1 MGVFPASEAGF
12 REGFVQSYA
21 CCLVLL
27 QSDIEDLG
35 VADGL
40 AGVPDGDAFHLVWSR
55 SEMGWDCLDDGSL
68 DLLPVGG
75 GIRLSQR
82 FDGLVVAPAGGV
94 KPEFDGFLLFPV
106 GIDPDPFR

>member
-40 AGVPDGDAFHLVWSR
+40 AGVPDGDAFHLVFSPGMEQER
-55 SEMGWDCLDDGSL
+55 DGMG
-68 DLLPVGG
+68 LP
-75 GIRLSQR
+75 
-82 FDGLVVAPAGGV
+82 
-94 KPEFDGFLLFPV
+94 
-106 GIDPDPFR
+106 